1 LVSQLIAGERPIRT
15 ARQHWT
21 IFIPVGSVCVVAL
34 VAGLTLLKLAPGTVA
49 GRSLH
54 DVKLLIAIALVL
66 AVAAAFSL
74 RWLRWHFQA
83 YMLTDHRIVVSRG
96 VLSRYSESIALDR
109 IQNSAVR
116 RGLLARVLGYGDVE
130 VESAGRD
137 GAERLAHIAH
147 AEEFA
152 NELLMAVEARRT
164 GRPYPSLDAAS
175 GAAPSGYAPP
185 GSSRGDGGPESY
197 SPPLGYPHPRD
208 RDGL

>member
-1 LVSQLIAGERPIRT
+1 MQLRPY
-15 ARQHWT
+15 
-21 IFIPVGSVCVVAL
+21 SVNPPRLALQVV
-34 VAGLTLLKLAPGTVA
+34 V
-49 GRSLH
+49 
-54 DVKLLIAIALVL
+54 DVLVL
-66 AVAAAFSL
+66 VWLYLWYRVGVAIHDAVISAASVG
-74 RWLRWHFQA
+74 
-83 YMLTDHRIVVSRG
+83 Y
-96 VLSRYSESIALDR
+96 R

-164 GRPYPSLDAAS
+164 GRPYPSPDAAS

-185 GSSRGDGGPESY
+185 GSSWGDGGPESY
-197 SPPLGYPHPRD
+197 SPPLGYRHPRD